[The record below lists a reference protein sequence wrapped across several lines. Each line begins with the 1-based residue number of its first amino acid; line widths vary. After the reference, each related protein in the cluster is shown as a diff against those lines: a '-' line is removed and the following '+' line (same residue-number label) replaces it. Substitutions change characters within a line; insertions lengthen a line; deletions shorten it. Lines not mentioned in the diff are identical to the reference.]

1 MVNFSPKCWRFSFII
16 APQPSRLAEVQEPPP
31 PSISKYRP
39 GCHDLWQ
46 VGKRQLEA
54 FFLIVADFLGLK
66 GGFKLL
72 LSSVISCQVNQF
84 FFQFGVNWEKY
95 RQIPANLCT
104 MYVQGTFGKFKANT
118 SKFNRNVPGSIAEI
132 LNGRMSGDL
141 KIIAQIQVWHLQIF
155 RVLKTV
161 VSVEIALL
169 YFIVWTFALLTL
181 QVCISVWS
189 VHLRPSG
196 EWVTGRQLP
205 REGRGGRVSRHLHLS
220 LPFKT

>member
-1 MVNFSPKCWRFSFII
+1 M
-16 APQPSRLAEVQEPPP
+16 AGGQEATGG
-31 PSISKYRP
+31 I
-39 GCHDLWQ
+39 
-46 VGKRQLEA
+46 
-54 FFLIVADFLGLK
+54 FFNRCGFFRSQR
-66 GGFKLL
+66 GFKLL

>member
-1 MVNFSPKCWRFSFII
+1 M
-16 APQPSRLAEVQEPPP
+16 AGGQEATGGIFFNCCGFFRSQSGFQA
-31 PSISKYRP
+31 SI
-39 GCHDLWQ
+39 
-46 VGKRQLEA
+46 
-54 FFLIVADFLGLK
+54 
-66 GGFKLL
+66 
-72 LSSVISCQVNQF
+72 VISYQLSGKPI